1 MTRAR
6 LLALAPGLLA
16 VQVAFAVIRHEGCH
30 ALAALI
36 GGAQSVDVH
45 LWPPRGFDLAWTTVL
60 PAGPRTPAAV
70 AWEAGLPHL
79 VSLAMILA
87 TAWWLAG
94 APRLGFL
101 GWNVVL
107 AGAVLPW
114 LDLALGVASYWFAPN
129 DLFWIFG
136 DGDLR
141 IRASLSAGALLLGAL
156 VFAVIRN
163 AAARAGRQ
171 RRNALHG

>member
-6 LLALAPGLLA
+6 WIAIAPGLVA
-16 VQVAFAVIRHEGCH
+16 AQIAFAVVRHEACH
-30 ALAALI
+30 ALAARL
-36 GGAQSVDVH
+36 GGARSVDVH

-60 PAGPRTPAAV
+60 PAGPRAPAVV

-101 GWNVVL
+101 GWNVVV

-136 DGDLR
+136 TGDLGVR
-141 IRASLSAGALLLGAL
+141 LFLSSVVLLLGAL
-156 VFAVIRN
+156 VFAVIHAN
-163 AAARAGRQ
+163 ARGARA
-171 RRNALHG
+171 RRNAPHG